1 MWPAGDVEHG
11 EIMAFRTIAGLVSLT
26 AMSWANVALAEDI
39 TANTADAVAAAEEAA
54 ADAADDQQRRTQD
67 GEEIVVTAVSLEE
80 SLPQELSRYGYKVEV
95 IEEETIRNR
104 GYIDIAQAL
113 DMEVPG
119 LTVMSQAGPF
129 SYANISLQGSRNSDV
144 LWTIDG
150 VRIGN
155 RLYNSTSPADTLPAA
170 MVQQVEVLKGGHGL
184 FYGTQALAGVINLV
198 THRFDDETS
207 GDFTVGSSTNVGYRA
222 EGRVNLALGDH
233 RLMVWGVKDQGEGF
247 AIFDK
252 YNDTVTDRE
261 RSYDVLSAGIK
272 YGYDFTPDLSVMLH
286 YMRTWADLDNQ
297 SVSAQNINM
306 RDQQIAIARIDYTPS
321 ESAKLYLKSYYHQWD
336 TDYGPAGGA
345 TEYWGFK
352 DFGFNALA
360 QLKLHPGLEY
370 HIGYE
375 YQTYKGRDDVLLI
388 DGQSE
393 QVHAFFGQIRT
404 SDDFSDR
411 LRLAAGLRHN
421 EQSDS
426 SSTVWNASGSFVL
439 SPALQLDASVGT
451 SFLLPD
457 AQQLYGIDDCCAH
470 GNPNLKPEESFA
482 INLGASG
489 RIGGFRWSLAGWD
502 RKIENLIAS
511 STIGAPEGFN
521 SIFVNVPGQVKARG
535 FEALVAAQLPAGF
548 DAMVTYTYSEEIA
561 RNTNIQI
568 QGRPKHSGKAALN
581 WSPEDAPYGAS
592 LTAKYFGK
600 TENTLT
606 GLGLREWG
614 DFIVADL
621 SAHSFLDDDQRW
633 RASVRLENVFDQ
645 DAARGLSSALIN
657 GERSLVRRLGA
668 PRTFYLT
675 ISHSFG
681 AR

>member
-1 MWPAGDVEHG
+1 MGIRA
-11 EIMAFRTIAGLVSLT
+11 IAGLVSLS
-26 AMSWANVALAEDI
+26 ALGWANMAQ
-39 TANTADAVAAAEEAA
+39 AEEASTNLVDTA
-54 ADAADDQQRRTQD
+54 AAVEAADDQQRRDQD
-67 GEEIVVTAVSLEE
+67 GNEIVVTATSLEE
-80 SLPQELSRYGYKVEV
+80 TLPQELSKYGYKVEIV
-95 IEEETIRNR
+95 DEETIRNR

-113 DMEVPG
+113 DMEVAG
-119 LTVMSQAGPF
+119 LTVLSQAGPF

-184 FYGTQALAGVINLV
+184 FYGTQALAGVINVV

-207 GDFTVGSSTNVGYRA
+207 GEFTVGTSTNVGYRA

-233 RLMVWGVKDQGEGF
+233 RIMVWGTKDQGEGF
-247 AIFDK
+247 EVFDN
-252 YNDTVTDRE
+252 YAPAVTDRR
-261 RSYDVLSAGIK
+261 RSYDVFSAGIK
-272 YGYDFTPDLSVMLH
+272 YGYEITPDLSILLH
-286 YMRTWADLDNQ
+286 YMRTRADLDNQ
-297 SVSAQNINM
+297 SVTAQNVNM
-306 RDQQIAIARIDYTPS
+306 RNQQIAIARLDYTPS
-321 ESAKLYLKSYYHQWD
+321 EAAKFFLKTYYHQWD
-336 TDYGPAGGA
+336 TDYGRPGEPTA
-345 TEYWGFK
+345 YWGFK
-352 DFGFNALA
+352 DFGANALA

-375 YQTYKGRDDVLLI
+375 FQAYKGRDDVLLI

-393 QVHAFFGQIRT
+393 QVHAFFGQVRT
-404 SDDFSDR
+404 SDDFSSR

-426 SSTVWNASGSFVL
+426 SSTVWSASGSYVL
-439 SPALQLDASVGT
+439 SPALQIDASVGT

-482 INLGASG
+482 INLGLSG
-489 RIGGFRWSLAGWD
+489 QLAGLKWSLAGWD
-502 RKIENLIAS
+502 RRIDNLIAS

-521 SIFVNVPGQVKARG
+521 AIFVNVDGEVKARG
-535 FEALVAAQLPAGF
+535 FEATVAADLPAGF
-548 DAMVTYTYSEEIA
+548 NAMVTYTYSEEVA
-561 RNTNIQI
+561 RNTNTQI
-568 QGRPKHSGKAALN
+568 QGRPKHNGKAALN
-581 WSPEDAPYGAS
+581 WSPADAPYGLG

-606 GLGLREWG
+606 GIGLREWG

-621 SAHSFLDDDQRW
+621 SAHSFLDEDRRW
-633 RASVRLENVFDQ
+633 RATARLENMFDQ
-645 DAARGLSSALIN
+645 DAARGLSSALIS
-657 GERSLVRRLGA
+657 GERTMVRRLGA
-668 PRTFYLT
+668 PRTFYLNIT
-675 ISHSFG
+675 HSFG